1 MKFTWWTYRVAIHR
15 AMKVERQCFYD
26 HLRACRGPEAWH
38 KQYAF
43 LNRLLAREVRE
54 RHN

>member
-1 MKFTWWTYRVAIHR
+1 MVDVSGRNPQGP
-15 AMKVERQCFYD
+15 MKVERQCFYD

-43 LNRLLAREVRE
+43 LNRLIKRWGRE
-54 RHN
+54 RRWI